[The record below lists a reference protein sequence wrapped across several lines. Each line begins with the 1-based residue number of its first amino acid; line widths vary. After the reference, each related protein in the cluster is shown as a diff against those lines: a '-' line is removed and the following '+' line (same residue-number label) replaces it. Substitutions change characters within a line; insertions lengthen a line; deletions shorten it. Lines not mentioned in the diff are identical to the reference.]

1 MGVSEWSGSL
11 LEWEN
16 ELSSLKERIGP
27 VFRRS
32 ELRETGGAFI
42 DGLLSGISRKTG
54 WMMSEHAG
62 LPGPW
67 RMQALLGRS
76 RWDADWLRDEIRDHV
91 IEALGCDD
99 GVLVVDDTGFLKKG
113 SHSVGVARQYSG
125 TAGGRRPAFP
135 MMSSLPPSLRLPAG

>member
-16 ELSSLKERIGP
+16 ELSSLKERLGP

-32 ELRETGGAFI
+32 ELRETGGAFP

-54 WMMSEHAG
+54 WMMPEHAG
-62 LPGPW
+62 LSRPW
-67 RMQALLGRS
+67 RMLALLGCS
-76 RWDADWLRDEIRDHV
+76 RWDAARLRDEVRDHV

-113 SHSVGVARQYSG
+113 THSVGVARQCSG
-125 TAGGRRPAFP
+125 TAGGSRTASWVCFSATRAVMARR
-135 MMSSLPPSLRLPAG
+135 